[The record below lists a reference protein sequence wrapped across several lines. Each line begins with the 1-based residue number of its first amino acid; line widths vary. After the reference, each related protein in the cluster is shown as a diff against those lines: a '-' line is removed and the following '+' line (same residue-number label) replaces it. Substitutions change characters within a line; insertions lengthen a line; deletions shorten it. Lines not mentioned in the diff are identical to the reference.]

1 MCVHA
6 RVCVCV
12 WVGYFL
18 SHWLTL
24 VLLPLC
30 FTDGC
35 SDGCSAISDTSS
47 NPTPKSNLSQPTT
60 QVHKLTCRHTCT
72 HTHTYL
78 SFAPTLGHFYQQHKS
93 PSATDEC
100 PTRHVDVYYTRAN
113 RTPSTFVMILNFY
126 RLGVQLDLSNA
137 GCEFVSQHTLLL
149 IPYTLLLY
157 CLLRLYT
164 LQCLIVTA
172 SDGKVSSELLCT
184 VGPRLFNAAGTI
196 LRLCYMWFPIKLQR
210 FRVFFNL
217 LYDYEKQPTLF
228 TLYFFC
234 WIKKNLKTESSWW
247 VVKKKG
253 TNTHIYSNK
262 CSMMRGQSDELLSLA
277 NCLRT

>member
-1 MCVHA
+1 MDAVPS
-6 RVCVCV
+6 V
-12 WVGYFL
+12 
-18 SHWLTL
+18 TL
-24 VLLPLC
+24 HPTPPPNPTSPNQLHKC
-30 FTDGC
+30 
-35 SDGCSAISDTSS
+35 TSS
-47 NPTPKSNLSQPTT
+47 RADTPA
-60 QVHKLTCRHTCT
+60 HT

-164 LQCLIVTA
+164 PQCLIVTA

>member
-12 WVGYFL
+12 CL
-18 SHWLTL
+18 SGIFSLTL
-24 VLLPLC
+24 THASSPPTLFHRWMLWWMQCHQWHFIQPHPQIQPLP
-30 FTDGC
+30 TNYT
-35 SDGCSAISDTSS
+35 SAQAHVQTH
-47 NPTPKSNLSQPTT
+47 L
-60 QVHKLTCRHTCT
+60 HT

-228 TLYFFC
+228 TLYFF
-234 WIKKNLKTESSWW
+234 
-247 VVKKKG
+247 
-253 TNTHIYSNK
+253 
-262 CSMMRGQSDELLSLA
+262 LLDQEKP
-277 NCLRT
+277 